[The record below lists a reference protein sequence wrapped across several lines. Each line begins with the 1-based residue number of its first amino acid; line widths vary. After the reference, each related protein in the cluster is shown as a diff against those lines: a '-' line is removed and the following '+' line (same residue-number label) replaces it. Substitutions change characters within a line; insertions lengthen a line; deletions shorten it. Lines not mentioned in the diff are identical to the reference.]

1 MKKWLKICVAAFALT
16 LGLAAAS
23 TVDAHASSFTY
34 FGNNGTK
41 TYHHKV
47 ISYQKYTLNK
57 TYYNTT
63 NFRYDPATKK
73 TTYIPETRIGKV
85 VFYHAYVFHVSPKVS
100 RYQTWVKLTGRVYN
114 YSNSPDNAYWRNY
127 IADYDEDEDVT
138 PVYTQNDIFGVEI
151 GATRSY
157 TRATFDV
164 NFSKGTSK
172 SPVLFSEAGLA
183 PGKSE
188 GFQLLAHTKHQTSRL
203 GNTRLSV
210 ALYSYGDQSKNL
222 YLNMK

>member
-114 YSNSPDNAYWRNY
+114 NSNSPANAYWREY
-127 IADYDEDEDVT
+127 DDADDDSDVSYSQNNIFTVISRSTYD
-138 PVYTQNDIFGVEI
+138 Y
-151 GATRSY
+151 Y
-157 TRATFDV
+157 
-164 NFSKGTSK
+164 FSKGTSK
-172 SPVLFSEAGLA
+172 SPVLFSQAGLV

-188 GFQLLAHTKHQTSRL
+188 GFQLLAHSKYPTSRL
-203 GNTRLSV
+203 GKTTLVARL
-210 ALYSYGDQSKNL
+210 YCDGDKMKAFN
-222 YLNMK
+222 LNMK

>member
-1 MKKWLKICVAAFALT
+1 MKKWLKICVATFAMT
-16 LGLAAAS
+16 LGLAAAL

-57 TYYNTT
+57 TYYNTLT
-63 NFRYDPATKK
+63 GGVDPRIKAN
-73 TTYIPETRIGKV
+73 IPAPKDSIGKV

-114 YSNSPDNAYWRNY
+114 YSNSPANAYWREY
-127 IADYDEDEDVT
+127 QGDGDDGDYT
-138 PVYTQNDIFGVEI
+138 YSQNNILTVISDTYDF
-151 GATRSY
+151 Y
-157 TRATFDV
+157 
-164 NFSKGTSK
+164 FSKGTSK
-172 SPVLFSEAGLA
+172 SPVLFSKAGLA

-188 GFQLLAHTKHQTSRL
+188 GFQLLAHSKHPTTRL
-203 GNTRLSV
+203 GDTRLV
-210 ALYSYGDQSKNL
+210 ARLYCNSDQLKAFNV
-222 YLNMK
+222 NMK